1 MGLSVW
7 GGLKRKRRINA
18 AGRSMEDISLSESE
32 VENKRTSGRNW
43 TVRMP
48 RASSVA
54 GVSPRSEVH
63 IVFLPWLLL
72 PLVHFYSCVFLSLLR
87 SGPGTLLN
95 APSFSLSDSPDKR
108 ECPSFCLSF
117 STPLTASHSLF
128 LSPSV
133 SLSPTLIRYTDS
145 SFQWTS
151 FKRRLLPWVAS
162 SSSHPIFG
170 HSFLIIKYFCNIN
183 SHECVL
189 LGVQEGD
196 EEAPLLLIWAQPRGR
211 YSTVIARR
219 SGRKE
224 GLTRELFRP
233 KSTST
238 TEYLHF

>member
-1 MGLSVW
+1 
-7 GGLKRKRRINA
+7 
-18 AGRSMEDISLSESE
+18 MEDISLSESE

-43 TVRMP
+43 TVRVP

-54 GVSPRSEVH
+54 GVSPKSEVH

-72 PLVHFYSCVFLSLLR
+72 PLVHFYSCAFLSLLR

-95 APSFSLSDSPDKR
+95 APPPPPSLSLIRQTR
-108 ECPSFCLSF
+108 ENV
-117 STPLTASHSLF
+117 PLFVSLF
-128 LSPSV
+128 LHSPRRLSLPLSLSLSV
-133 SLSPTLIRYTDS
+133 PLSLSPTLIRYTDS

-162 SSSHPIFG
+162 SGSHPIFS
-170 HSFLIIKYFCNIN
+170 HSFHIIKHFCDIN
-183 SHECVL
+183 SHERVL
-189 LGVQEGD
+189 LGLQEGD

-238 TEYLHF
+238 GEYLHF